1 MHALFTK
8 LIRDEAGFIISV
20 ELILIATVA
29 VISLVV
35 GLSEVS
41 HGVNQELE
49 DVGSAVGAMHQSY
62 EYRGLATRNKATTF
76 GSVFRDGAD
85 LRDSEHDLVTTR
97 AADEGDLGGFDYRY
111 HD

>member
-1 MHALFTK
+1 MNALFTK
-8 LIRDEAGFIISV
+8 LFRDEAGFVISA
-20 ELILIATVA
+20 ELILIATIA

-62 EYRGLATRNKATTF
+62 EYRGLVTRDKATTL
-76 GSVFRDGAD
+76 GSIFRDECD
-85 LRDSEHDLVTTR
+85 LCDSQYDLVTTR
-97 AADEGDLGGFDYRY
+97 AADEGDLGGFEYRY
-111 HD
+111 ND

>member
-1 MHALFTK
+1 MNALFTK
-8 LIRDEAGFIISV
+8 LFQDEAGFIISA
-20 ELILIATVA
+20 ELILIATIA

-62 EYRGLATRNKATTF
+62 EYRGLVTRGKATTS
-76 GSVFRDGAD
+76 GSIFRDGRD
-85 LRDSEHDLVTTR
+85 LCDSENDLITTR
-97 AADEGDLGGFDYRY
+97 AAEEGDLGGFEYAY
-111 HD
+111 GE